1 MAEGEGGPQLRLTIA
16 DVIEAVSF
24 GRGDKIDDILRW
36 PASRLQTIYSSLVK
50 RQAREA
56 IEAQK
61 NQMIGALY
69 ANPNWDD
76 SKADRAARI
85 KELEGHFKLAIE
97 LIYDPNADR
106 KHEQQIDWS
115 NPFWS
120 AAKRAHERNLQLL
133 ASVKGDEEQREAMEF
148 DAEQLKARQRSREA
162 IDQL

>member
-1 MAEGEGGPQLRLTIA
+1 M
-16 DVIEAVSF
+16 VEAVSF

-36 PASRLQTIYSSLVK
+36 PTSRLQTIYNSLVK

-76 SKADRAARI
+76 SKADRSERI

-97 LIYDPNADR
+97 LIYDPNAHR
-106 KHEQQIDWS
+106 KHEHQIDWS

-133 ASVKGDEEQREAMEF
+133 QSVKEDQGMQQAMEF